1 MFEFVRSHKR
11 LLQFLLVIL
20 IFPSFV
26 FFGVQGYT
34 SFQDASMTAV
44 AVVDGRDV
52 TRGEWEQAHQRGVD
66 RMRQQMPGVDAK
78 LLDTPAMRQQTLD
91 ALVRDRVLVSA
102 AVQDHLMPGDERL
115 GRLFRD
121 DPQLAGLRNADGTIN
136 RDLLAARGLSSEGFA
151 EQLRMEYGM
160 RQVLEGLSDSAS
172 LPKAS
177 VRAAVDAFLQRR
189 AVAWERFDAADRRA
203 RVTPTPAEVE
213 SFFKTHQERFRR
225 PEQAR
230 IDYLVLDIDA
240 LTRKVSVNEDELK
253 RFYEQ
258 NASRYTRA
266 EERRASHIL
275 IKAEADLPA
284 AERQKARERAQAVLA
299 EVRAN
304 PASFEAVAKARSED
318 PGSAAQGGDLDFFG
332 RGAMVK
338 GFEDAV
344 FAMKLGEI
352 GNVVETEFGFHIIR
366 LTEVRGGEKQPFDA
380 VRAEIE
386 QEVRRQLAQR
396 RFAEDAEQFTNLVFE
411 QPDSLQPAIERLGL
425 DKRSATVRRL
435 PAPEATGALASPR
448 LLQAVFT
455 PEAINDKR
463 NTEAIDLG
471 GSQLVSARVVEHM
484 PSRIP
489 ALDEVLDEVRA
500 AVVEEQA
507 ASLAR
512 QEGQA
517 RLAALKATPTTALPG
532 SGEISRTETSD
543 LPRRVVDAVLQVKP
557 DALPAVLGVDLGA
570 QGYVVARVDRVLPP
584 PKERAD
590 DPSVAAQIAQ
600 AWAAAEA
607 EAYLGTLRERFK
619 VEMKAPAAASA
630 GDAEPSR

>member
-91 ALVRDRVLVSA
+91 ALVRDRILVSA

-136 RDLLAARGLSSEGFA
+136 RDLLTARGMSSEGFA

-160 RQVLEGLSDSAS
+160 RQVLEGLSGSATV
-172 LPKAS
+172 PKAAAR
-177 VRAAVDAFLQRR
+177 VAVDAFLQRR
-189 AVAWERFDAADRRA
+189 DVSWERFDAADRKA
-203 RVTPTPAEVE
+203 RVAPTPADVE
-213 SFFKTHQERFRR
+213 AFFKANQERFRR

-230 IDYLVLDIDA
+230 IEYLVLDVDA
-240 LTRKVSVNEDELK
+240 LMRKVSVKDEELQ
-253 RFYEQ
+253 RFYDQ

-275 IKAEADLPA
+275 IKAEADMPA

-299 EVRAN
+299 EVRAD
-304 PASFEAVAKARSED
+304 PSKFEALAKAKSED

-344 FAMKLGEI
+344 FAMKPGEI

-366 LTEVRGGEKQPFDA
+366 LTEVRGGQKQPFDA
-380 VRAEIE
+380 VRGEIE

-396 RFAEDAEQFTNLVFE
+396 RFAEEAELFTNLVFE
-411 QPDSLQPAIERLGL
+411 QPDSLQPAIDRLGL
-425 DKRSATVRRL
+425 DKRSATVRRT
-435 PAPEATGALASPR
+435 PAPDATGALASPR
-448 LLQAVFT
+448 LLQALFT

-471 GSQLVSARVVEHM
+471 NSQLVSARVVEHM

-489 ALDEVLDEVRA
+489 ALDEVRADVLA
-500 AVVEEQA
+500 AVVEAQA
-507 ASLAR
+507 AALAR
-512 QEGQA
+512 EEGQA
-517 RLAALKATPTTALPG
+517 RLAALKAAPATALPKTA
-532 SGEISRTETSD
+532 EVSRTQAGE

-570 QGYVVARVDRVLPP
+570 QGYVVARVERVLPP
-584 PKERAD
+584 PKERAE

-600 AWAAAEA
+600 AWAAAES
-607 EAYLGTLRERFK
+607 EAYLSTLRERFK
-619 VEMKAPAAASA
+619 VEIKAPAASTSGD
-630 GDAEPSR
+630 GDAGR